1 MINFASLFS
10 QFRNTS
16 NSAVTDLLEQPNV
29 DLPRLL
35 DEDSF
40 VNEYKSGNAKLIELY
55 FFL

>member
-16 NSAVTDLLEQPNV
+16 NSAISELLEQPNV
-29 DLPRLL
+29 DLPKLL

-40 VNEYKSGNAKLIELY
+40 VNEYKSGNNKLMD
-55 FFL
+55 

>member
-16 NSAVTDLLEQPNV
+16 NSAVSDLLDQPNV

-40 VNEYKSGNAKLIELY
+40 VNEYKSGNSKLADL
-55 FFL
+55 